1 MPHLSLTFINFNY
14 INEIRREQRRQ
25 HNNLI
30 NSNVSKYSHTI
41 ELKLNK
47 SRRKKSLDMEV
58 FCCL

>member
-14 INEIRREQRRQ
+14 INEIRRKLRRQ

-30 NSNVSKYSHTI
+30 NSNVSKYSYTI
-41 ELKLNK
+41 ELKLNE
-47 SRRKKSLDMEV
+47 SRIKKSLDMKF

>member
-14 INEIRREQRRQ
+14 TNEIRREQRRQ

-30 NSNVSKYSHTI
+30 NSNVSKYSRTI

-47 SRRKKSLDMEV
+47 SRIKKSLGMKV